1 MSDALQKVFEEHAR
15 ETRKTLKD
23 LANAVGELGGRITK
37 VELLAGEA
45 KQAAERAKMD
55 GEGHEHAMLGAFNAH
70 KTDITKALEA
80 STEASAKRRREDR
93 KFYLQMALIVMPILT
108 ATLSRG
114 AQEIGR
120 PAPVPVTLQPQ
131 MVAPAPPT
139 LPLLPGVSLDGGHP

>member
-1 MSDALQKVFEEHAR
+1 MSDALQKAFEKNAS
-15 ETRKTLKD
+15 ETRASLEK
-23 LANAVGELGGRITK
+23 LANAVGELGARITK
-37 VELLAGEA
+37 VEGLAAEA

-70 KTDITKALEA
+70 KNEITKALAE
-80 STEASAKRRREDR
+80 SNDASAKRRRDDR

-108 ATLSRG
+108 AAMSRG

-131 MVAPAPPT
+131 VVAPT
-139 LPLLPGVSLDGGHP
+139 LPALPALSSDGGH